1 MFIPKT
7 LFLYVFI
14 SYIAMFGAVYLM
26 VQCIEILEDYLFQK
40 KLIKQFARNEKE
52 LIKHLSQI
60 KEKVDKSPK
69 PNKGWN
75 VMKIYDLLIAT
86 NTIGII
92 FIIIIN
98 YKTRKTQKGKG
109 VWKND

>member
-52 LIKHLSQI
+52 LIK
-60 KEKVDKSPK
+60 
-69 PNKGWN
+69 
-75 VMKIYDLLIAT
+75 
-86 NTIGII
+86 
-92 FIIIIN
+92 
-98 YKTRKTQKGKG
+98 
-109 VWKND
+109 